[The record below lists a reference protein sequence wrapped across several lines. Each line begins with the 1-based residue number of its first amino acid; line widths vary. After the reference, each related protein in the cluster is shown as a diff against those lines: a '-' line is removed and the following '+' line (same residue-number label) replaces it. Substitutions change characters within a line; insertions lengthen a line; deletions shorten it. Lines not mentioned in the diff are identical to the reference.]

1 MYSYW
6 LPVVLASRFEKNTG
20 VRLLSVF
27 RCFLVQKQ
35 IPVSV
40 VSPCLLPVQVW
51 CVYCPVDAL
60 SCCAAVLA
68 ALMLLGIIPITLM
81 V

>member
-1 MYSYW
+1 M
-6 LPVVLASRFEKNTG
+6 
-20 VRLLSVF
+20 
-27 RCFLVQKQ
+27 Q

-40 VSPCLLPVQVW
+40 VLTCLLPVQVR
-51 CVYCPVDAL
+51 CVKGPVDAL